1 MISVSARRLL
11 FWAAAIF
18 AFVMAIIPHPPELPG
33 EPNDKIQHMVA
44 FATLGLLAAW
54 GYTRTP
60 LARLLVGLS
69 LYGAFIELVQAIPA
83 LNRDSDVKDWIADTI
98 AAGAVLLLVA
108 LSRRRLPDKVE
119 ANGTSD

>member
-1 MISVSARRLL
+1 MISVSARR
-11 FWAAAIF
+11 
-18 AFVMAIIPHPPELPG
+18 
-33 EPNDKIQHMVA
+33 
-44 FATLGLLAAW
+44 
-54 GYTRTP
+54 

-108 LSRRRLPDKVE
+108 LWRRRLPDKVE
-119 ANGTSD
+119 SNGTSD